1 VAVAERRGA
10 GLEAR
15 EAGAE
20 ETRGRFDT
28 FRSLRYRDYRLLW
41 IGTLFASSAQW
52 VQQITVGWVAY
63 QLTGSA
69 FMLGAVNGAR
79 ALPLLFL
86 APFGGVAADRIDR
99 KSLMLWSQVLLMV
112 ASLVMAA
119 VVLAGMVEVW
129 HLIAYMMITGVA
141 WAFNNPVRQSV
152 VPNLVP
158 RTDLMNALALNSVGF
173 NITRIIGPTV
183 AGILVVQ
190 VGPGENF
197 LIQAIAYVGMAALVL
212 PMVIP
217 PMKRATDVS
226 VRENLKEGASY
237 VWRNPTLRSM
247 LLLALVPMVIGL
259 PYTALMPIFAK
270 DVLDSGAG
278 GYGLLMSA
286 VGVGAVLGTLTLA
299 TLGNVRHKGFV
310 VLGAIFILGA
320 TLIAFSLSRSFE
332 LSLALMVITGAAQMV
347 YMTTNQTVLQL
358 IIPDE
363 MRGRVMGIYMLNQGL
378 VPFGSL
384 MAGALADATTAPT
397 AVMIMGSLV
406 CAMALAF
413 AFKAKEMRAA

>member
-1 VAVAERRGA
+1 MAVAERRSVAVEPA
-10 GLEAR
+10 GD
-15 EAGAE
+15 AE
-20 ETRGRFDT
+20 SRGRFNT

-99 KSLMLWSQVLLMV
+99 KQLMLWSQVLL
-112 ASLVMAA
+112 LVSSVIMAA
-119 VVLAGMVEVW
+119 IVLSGAVEVW
-129 HLIAYMMITGVA
+129 HLIVYMMVTGVA

-158 RTDLMNALALNSVGF
+158 RADLMNALALNSVGF

-190 VGPGENF
+190 LGPGENF
-197 LIQAIAYVGMAALVL
+197 LIQAVAYVGMAALVL
-212 PMVIP
+212 PMAVP
-217 PMKRATDVS
+217 AMKRATDVS
-226 VRENLKEGASY
+226 VRENLMDGATY
-237 VWRNPTLRSM
+237 VWQNPMLRSM

-270 DVLDSGAG
+270 EVLDSGAG

-286 VGVGAVLGTLTLA
+286 VGLGAVIGTLTLA
-299 TLGNVRHKGFV
+299 TLGSVKHKGFV
-310 VLGAIFILGA
+310 VLGAIFMLGA
-320 TLIAFSLSRSFE
+320 SLIAFSLSRSFE
-332 LSLALMVITGAAQMV
+332 LSLVLMVITGAAQMV

-358 IIPDE
+358 MIPDE

-384 MAGALADATTAPT
+384 MAGALADVTSAPT
-397 AVMIMGSLV
+397 AVLIMGSMV
-406 CAMALAF
+406 CLLALAF
-413 AFKAKEMRAA
+413 AARAKEMRAA